1 MPLTWRDVL
10 DILLVG
16 LLFYYLWR
24 LIAGTRALNLV
35 RGVLVY
41 LAVWFLASLLGL
53 STLSWLLGNAATLGA
68 FALIVV
74 FQPELRGLL

>member
-16 LLFYYLWR
+16 ILFYYLWR
-24 LIAGTRALNLV
+24 LMAGTRALNLV

-41 LAVWFLASLLGL
+41 LAVWFLASLTPFIPCTSLVL
-53 STLSWLLGNAATLGA
+53 
-68 FALIVV
+68 F
-74 FQPELRGLL
+74 P